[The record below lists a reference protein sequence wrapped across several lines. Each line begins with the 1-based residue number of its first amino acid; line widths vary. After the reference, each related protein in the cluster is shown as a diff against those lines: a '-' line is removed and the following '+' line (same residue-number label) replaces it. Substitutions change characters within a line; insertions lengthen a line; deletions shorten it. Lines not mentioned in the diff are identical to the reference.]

1 MNATNQTTTA
11 FASLTINGEP
21 KQEIQVSRALRP
33 FKNLDEIDLIL
44 DDEYHS
50 IHAINKV
57 VLDVVPVEQNQ
68 IKIGLDWLFEVENW
82 DLDGMITINYPNN
95 LTCSSSN
102 DDEDLFALASLKIE
116 NDTWIITIYDSD
128 DIIMEFLFKLD

>member
-1 MNATNQTTTA
+1 M
-11 FASLTINGEP
+11 
-21 KQEIQVSRALRP
+21 
-33 FKNLDEIDLIL
+33 

-68 IKIGLDWLFEVENW
+68 IKIGLAWLFEVENW

-102 DDEDLFALASLKIE
+102 DDDEDLFALASLKIE

>member
-1 MNATNQTTTA
+1 MSTTNQTA
-11 FASLTINGEP
+11 FASLTINDEL
-21 KQEIQVSRALRP
+21 KQEIQVSRLLRP
-33 FKNLDEIDLIL
+33 FKDLDEIDVIL

-57 VLDVVPVEQNQ
+57 VLDVVPVSKNQ
-68 IKIGLDWLFEVENW
+68 IKIGLAWLFEVENW

-102 DDEDLFALASLKIE
+102 DDEDLFTLASLKIE
-116 NDTWIITIYDSD
+116 NDTWTITVYDSED
-128 DIIMEFLFKLD
+128 VILEFSFKLD

>member
-1 MNATNQTTTA
+1 MNVTNQTTTA
-11 FASLTINGEP
+11 FASLVINGEL
-21 KQEIQVSRALRP
+21 KQEIQVPRTLRP
-33 FKNLDEIDLIL
+33 FKNLDEIDVIL
-44 DDEYHS
+44 DNEYHS

-68 IKIGLDWLFEVENW
+68 IKIGLAWLFEVENL

-116 NDTWIITIYDSD
+116 NDTWIITIYDSED
-128 DIIMEFLFKLD
+128 VIMEFLFKLD

>member
-1 MNATNQTTTA
+1 MSTTNQTV
-11 FASLTINGEP
+11 FASLIINGEL
-21 KQEIQVSRALRP
+21 KQEIQVPRTLRP
-33 FKNLDEIDLIL
+33 FKDLDEIDVIL

-68 IKIGLDWLFEVENW
+68 IKIGLAWLFEVENW

-102 DDEDLFALASLKIE
+102 DDDEDLFALASLKIE

>member
-1 MNATNQTTTA
+1 MNVTNQTTTA
-11 FASLTINGEP
+11 FASLVINGEL
-21 KQEIQVSRALRP
+21 KQEIQVPRTLRP
-33 FKNLDEIDLIL
+33 FKNLDEIDVIL

-68 IKIGLDWLFEVENW
+68 IKIGLAWLFEVENL

-116 NDTWIITIYDSD
+116 NDTWIITIYDSED
-128 DIIMEFLFKLD
+128 VIMEFLFKLD

>member
-1 MNATNQTTTA
+1 MNATNQTANA

-21 KQEIQVSRALRP
+21 KQEIQVPRTLRP
-33 FKNLDEIDLIL
+33 FKNLDEIDVIL

-68 IKIGLDWLFEVENW
+68 IKIGLAWLFEVENMQHPVHN
-82 DLDGMITINYPNN
+82 LDIDVLIV
-95 LTCSSSN
+95 
-102 DDEDLFALASLKIE
+102 
-116 NDTWIITIYDSD
+116 
-128 DIIMEFLFKLD
+128 

>member
-1 MNATNQTTTA
+1 MNATNQTA
-11 FASLTINGEP
+11 FASLVINGEL
-21 KQEIQVSRALRP
+21 KQEIQVPRTLRP

-50 IHAINKV
+50 IHVINKV
-57 VLDVVPVEQNQ
+57 VLDVVLVEQNQ
-68 IKIGLDWLFEVENW
+68 IKIGLAWLFEVENL

-102 DDEDLFALASLKIE
+102 DDEDLFTLASLKIE
-116 NDTWIITIYDSD
+116 NDTWAITVYDSED
-128 DIIMEFLFKLD
+128 VILEFSFKLD

>member
-1 MNATNQTTTA
+1 MTSQTA
-11 FASLTINGEP
+11 FASLTINDEL
-21 KQEIQVSRALRP
+21 KQEIQVSRLLRP
-33 FKNLDEIDLIL
+33 FKDLDEIDVIL

-57 VLDVVPVEQNQ
+57 VLDVVPVSQNQ
-68 IKIGLDWLFEVENW
+68 IKIGLAWLFEVENL

-102 DDEDLFALASLKIE
+102 DDEYLFTLASLKIE
-116 NDTWIITIYDSD
+116 NDTWNITIYDSKD
-128 DIIMEFLFKLD
+128 VILEFSFKLD

>member
-1 MNATNQTTTA
+1 MNATNQTA
-11 FASLTINGEP
+11 FASLVINGEL
-21 KQEIQVSRALRP
+21 KQEIQVPRTLRP
-33 FKNLDEIDLIL
+33 FKNLDEINVIL

-68 IKIGLDWLFEVENW
+68 IKIGLAWLFEVENL

-116 NDTWIITIYDSD
+116 NDTWIITIYDSED
-128 DIIMEFLFKLD
+128 VIMEFLFKLD